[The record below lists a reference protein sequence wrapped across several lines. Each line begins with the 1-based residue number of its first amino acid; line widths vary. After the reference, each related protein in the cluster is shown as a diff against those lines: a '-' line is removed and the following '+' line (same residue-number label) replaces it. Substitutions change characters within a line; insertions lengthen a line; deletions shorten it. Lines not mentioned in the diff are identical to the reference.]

1 MPGEFF
7 FQKIIMISKQNIKP
21 QCAYGPG
28 INEWEWHP
36 DTHTYTH
43 IHGNSAVIKT
53 QDFCPHGTHSLPKL
67 MCLYLLGIISRLLIN
82 PSTMQKL
89 SKSL

>member
-1 MPGEFF
+1 MPGEYF

-36 DTHTYTH
+36 DTHIYTH
-43 IHGNSAVIKT
+43 TYVGIQQWSKEAFQVGGDKT
-53 QDFCPHGTHSLPKL
+53 SW
-67 MCLYLLGIISRLLIN
+67 
-82 PSTMQKL
+82 
-89 SKSL
+89 